1 MLEEQ
6 SAGLMNCLA
15 EFNIQGELVRVT
27 PGPVITLFEIRPAPG
42 VRVGR
47 FTNLTDDLA
56 RSLKAEAIRIQAP
69 VPGCDTVGVLADDGP
84 RQGHRRAP
92 RRPGSRHHAPC
103 ARRRYDGLG
112 QKRVPQLRAGELP
125 LQGIAG

>member
-1 MLEEQ
+1 
-6 SAGLMNCLA
+6 MNCLA

-56 RSLKAEAIRIQAP
+56 RSLKP
-69 VPGCDTVGVLADDGP
+69 KPSVS
-84 RQGHRRAP
+84 
-92 RRPGSRHHAPC
+92 RPLCRDATPWAWKSPT
-103 ARRRYDGLG
+103 
-112 QKRVPQLRAGELP
+112 
-125 LQGIAG
+125 